1 MLQCMCVFVHVRLQ
15 MVPESHHYGRTA
27 EQQLYDLVREVGW
40 WIIFIIYDDAQCQI
54 GTVHNLCTI
63 N

>member
-1 MLQCMCVFVHVRLQ
+1 
-15 MVPESHHYGRTA
+15 MVPEPHHYGRTA
-27 EQQLYDLVREVGW
+27 EQLLYDLVREVGW
-40 WIIFIIYDDAQCQI
+40 WIIFIMYDDDDAQCQI